1 MAAPIL
7 TKDGVNVAGHKLP
20 LALVGG
26 LVLVGAVVLVLRAR
40 SQAAAPASAP
50 ATDYSGG
57 VTGQSD
63 AAALANLQ
71 LQLANLG
78 QQLNTPSGSSS
89 SPGAFSIPATFG
101 GNPPTAPPWVV
112 TPPLQARPPGVPI
125 WPSRS

>member
-1 MAAPIL
+1 MAPIL
-7 TKDGVNVAGHKLP
+7 TKDGVNVAGHKVP

-26 LVLVGAVVLVLRAR
+26 LGLVGAVVLVLRAR
-40 SQAAAPASAP
+40 SQAAAPAPAP

-71 LQLANLG
+71 LQLANIG
-78 QQLNTPSGSSS
+78 QGINTPPSGSSS
-89 SPGAFSIPATFG
+89 SPGGLSIPATFG
-101 GNPPTAPPWVV
+101 GNPPMAPPWPV
-112 TPPLQARPPGVPI
+112 PPILQARPPGVPI